1 MKAGTR
7 IAAIVAPLLLL
18 SACLLTPGKF
28 TSTLDIRADRSFTFT
43 YQGEV
48 IATDPGESLPKSPK
62 SGVNDEDSDAPA
74 DQNSAYYMDI
84 AQRSKGKSAPKGDGK
99 GDPQTGDA
107 SGDGDI
113 SLIPDKD
120 RDAKLTAIA
129 AALAKEKG
137 FRSAKYIGNNK
148 MLVDYSITSRLDH
161 SFIFPFNIDAQA
173 IIPFLA
179 IEVRADGKVRVQAP
193 GFANGDKPGGMG
205 GAMGGM
211 GGSGAPDAART
222 LDGTFTLTTDAEI
235 VSQNQ
240 EEGATD
246 TPRGKQ
252 VVWKVNSLTKTAP
265 MATLRFPA
273 AVK

>member
-1 MKAGTR
+1 
-7 IAAIVAPLLLL
+7 
-18 SACLLTPGKF
+18 
-28 TSTLDIRADRSFTFT
+28 
-43 YQGEV
+43 
-48 IATDPGESLPKSPK
+48 
-62 SGVNDEDSDAPA
+62 
-74 DQNSAYYMDI
+74 
-84 AQRSKGKSAPKGDGK
+84 
-99 GDPQTGDA
+99 
-107 SGDGDI
+107 
-113 SLIPDKD
+113 
-120 RDAKLTAIA
+120 
-129 AALAKEKG
+129 
-137 FRSAKYIGNNK
+137 

-193 GFANGDKPGGMG
+193 GFANGDKSGGIGGGMG
-205 GAMGGM
+205 GGM
-211 GGSGAPDAART
+211 GGPGAPDAGKA
-222 LDGTFTLTTDAEI
+222 LDGTFTLTTNAEI

-273 AVK
+273 AGK